1 MMKAAKK
8 GMGLAQL
15 PAEAQTALVMAQALL
30 PEKKSVTAFLSMDAP
45 NDAYGFH
52 SDDLRKKKNELDKA
66 EVEAKKAFDTLI
78 QNKETALADAQKA
91 MDESKKEKAKAAER
105 VATSS
110 QDLTT
115 TSAKLL
121 DDQEFLAGVS
131 KTCNEKAVLWDKR
144 TQGRA
149 TELTAL
155 TTAIKLIKG

>member
-1 MMKAAKK
+1 MCVF
-8 GMGLAQL
+8 Q
-15 PAEAQTALVMAQALL
+15 
-30 PEKKSVTAFLSMDAP
+30 
-45 NDAYGFH
+45 
-52 SDDLRKKKNELDKA
+52 A

-121 DDQEFLAGVS
+121 GVNPS
-131 KTCNEKAVLWDKR
+131 EGPKPVK
-144 TQGRA
+144 
-149 TELTAL
+149 
-155 TTAIKLIKG
+155 